1 MTCSWRW
8 GRRGGIGAQQRER
21 LGLSVT
27 RAYLFSDRYLS
38 SFLQVFAASGH
49 ESPVECPHPEPAA
62 PPSPP
67 QDQEEPGASAP
78 GSKAKQ
84 HPPQAPTDKTGK
96 RRSRQRSRQVP
107 RSHAQA
113 CKQISYHPVPGK
125 VHKALKHVEGPSPRA
140 TAPHRARVMEHRYSV
155 AQLMDAA
162 LVLSRTREFE
172 ERLEAAGRERPTR
185 EDPARPLPPSQ
196 EPQPG
201 GGALPP
207 SRPRKMVRQA
217 NVDLEPGSG

>member
-1 MTCSWRW
+1 MPCSWRW
-8 GRRGGIGAQQRER
+8 GRRGGIGAQQRES

-27 RAYLFSDRYLS
+27 RAYLFSDRRLS
-38 SFLQVFAASGH
+38 SFLQVFVASGH
-49 ESPVECPHPEPAA
+49 ESPVECPHQEPAV

-96 RRSRQRSRQVP
+96 RRGRQRSRHVP

-185 EDPARPLPPSQ
+185 EDPARSPPPSQ
-196 EPQPG
+196 APQPG

-217 NVDLEPGSG
+217 SVDLDPGSG